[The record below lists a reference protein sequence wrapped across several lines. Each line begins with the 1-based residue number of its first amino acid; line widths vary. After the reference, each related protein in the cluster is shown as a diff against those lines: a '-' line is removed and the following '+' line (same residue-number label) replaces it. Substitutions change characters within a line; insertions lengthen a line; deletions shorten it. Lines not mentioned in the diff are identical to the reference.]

1 MVSKIVK
8 ELNSINKF
16 SKNIIVYVSIISSI
30 LCLSGIGIIL
40 YNMLAEFSKVSLHTL
55 GSTLIHSSI
64 IVFAQ
69 FVIGSLIIDFFNTV
83 ISNGDD

>member
-16 SKNIIVYVSIISSI
+16 SKSIIIYVSIASSI
-30 LCLSGIGIIL
+30 LCLSGISVIL

-64 IVFAQ
+64 VLFAQ
-69 FVIGSLIIDFFNTV
+69 FVVGSLIIDFFNTV
-83 ISNGDD
+83 INEHDD